1 MTAGRRTRL
10 TESVQ
15 AKIVLALSSGHYL
28 QDAASAAGIAP
39 STLKSWL
46 ADARAIRDGAAR
58 PSGQRQPGKGALLD
72 LLDAVEATEYHA
84 AELGLSAVRKAA
96 ESGDWHAGAWFLQH
110 RFPKTWGQD
119 QDVTPPPRDPK
130 ARTLIDIARER
141 TEAERDGKG
150 RRPTQ

>member
-15 AKIVLALSSGHYL
+15 EKIVQALSSGHYL

-46 ADARAIRDGAAR
+46 ADARAIRDGADR

-72 LLDAVEATEYHA
+72 LLDAVEAAQHSA
-84 AELGLSAVRKAA
+84 AELGLAPIRKAA
-96 ESGDWHAGAWFLQH
+96 EKGDWRAGAWFLKH
-110 RFPKTWGQD
+110 RFTKTWSQAP
-119 QDVTPPPRDPK
+119 DVAPPPRDPNT
-130 ARTLIDIARER
+130 RTLVDIARER
-141 TEAERDGKG
+141 AEAD
-150 RRPTQ
+150 RRPKQ